1 MKNSLSKRK
10 LERYSRQ
17 IILKDIGILGQKKII
32 NSKVLIVGIGG
43 LGSPVADLLARCGV
57 GYIGAIDHD
66 KVDISNLQRQILY
79 TSKDVGKFKVD
90 IFKRRIKLIN
100 RDVKVKILKEKA
112 SEKNLNK
119 IVKDFDIIVDGTDNF
134 KTKFLI
140 NKFSLKYKRKL
151 IVGAISKFD
160 GHIFSFDFNNKSS
173 PCLKCFYQSEPSDEV
188 LNCDKILI
196 IIFFTSNAISED
208 NEKFLMLKND
218 KVNVRYGP
226 SFDYPIKYIYKKI
239 NLPVKVIDK
248 KENFRRIIDNKKN
261 GGWIHISQLKQSKS
275 FITASNKILFKKP
288 TKFSKPLAKIETGRL
303 LLVKK
308 CERNWCL
315 VETKSFKGWV
325 DEEDLWGKIN

>member
-1 MKNSLSKRK
+1 M
-10 LERYSRQ
+10 Q
-17 IILKDIGILGQKKII
+17 
-32 NSKVLIVGIGG
+32 LI
-43 LGSPVADLLARCGV
+43 
-57 GYIGAIDHD
+57 
-66 KVDISNLQRQILY
+66 
-79 TSKDVGKFKVD
+79 F
-90 IFKRRIKLIN
+90 
-100 RDVKVKILKEKA
+100 
-112 SEKNLNK
+112 
-119 IVKDFDIIVDGTDNF
+119 
-134 KTKFLI
+134 
-140 NKFSLKYKRKL
+140 
-151 IVGAISKFD
+151 
-160 GHIFSFDFNNKSS
+160 
-173 PCLKCFYQSEPSDEV
+173 
-188 LNCDKILI
+188 KILI

-248 KENFRRIIDNKKN
+248 KENFRRIIHNKKK

-325 DEEDLWGKIN
+325 EKENLWGKIN

>member
-1 MKNSLSKRK
+1 M
-10 LERYSRQ
+10 Q
-17 IILKDIGILGQKKII
+17 
-32 NSKVLIVGIGG
+32 LI
-43 LGSPVADLLARCGV
+43 
-57 GYIGAIDHD
+57 
-66 KVDISNLQRQILY
+66 
-79 TSKDVGKFKVD
+79 F
-90 IFKRRIKLIN
+90 
-100 RDVKVKILKEKA
+100 
-112 SEKNLNK
+112 
-119 IVKDFDIIVDGTDNF
+119 
-134 KTKFLI
+134 
-140 NKFSLKYKRKL
+140 
-151 IVGAISKFD
+151 
-160 GHIFSFDFNNKSS
+160 
-173 PCLKCFYQSEPSDEV
+173 
-188 LNCDKILI
+188 KILI

-261 GGWIHISQLKQSKS
+261 SGWIHISQLKQSKS

-325 DEEDLWGKIN
+325 DEENLWGKIN